1 MHTGGV
7 REASLGPVTSTPHA
21 LRFGPFELDLE
32 TAELRRSGL
41 KVPLQEQAFRV
52 LAALVSRP
60 GELVSRQELRS
71 ALWPDGVFV
80 DQEHGLNIAVA
91 KLRRALRDPAESPR
105 YVETLERRGYRF
117 AVPVAEIAPQTV
129 RPPTAEKPPP
139 RLVRI
144 VWGRRSI
151 PLSEGVHLVGR
162 DPSSEVWVDS
172 PQVSRR
178 HACIKVDESSVTVED
193 LGSRNGTFVAGEP
206 IAAPRVLAGGDVVAV
221 GPARLVV
228 RTESPLG
235 TTQIVRRPR
244 TPSTA

>member
-1 MHTGGV
+1 M
-7 REASLGPVTSTPHA
+7 
-21 LRFGPFELDLE
+21 RFGPFELDLE

-41 KVPLQEQAFRV
+41 KLRLQEQSFRV
-52 LAALVSRP
+52 LAALVRRP
-60 GELVSRQELRS
+60 GELVSRDELRL
-71 ALWPDGVFV
+71 ALWPDRVFV

-91 KLRRALRDPAESPR
+91 KLRRVLGDPAESPR

-117 AVPVAEIAPQTV
+117 AAPVEPVTSPAA
-129 RPPTAEKPPP
+129 RLSSSEKSPP

-151 PLSEGVHLVGR
+151 ALSEGVHLVGR
-162 DPSSEVWVDS
+162 DPSSEIWVDS

-178 HACIKVDESSVTVED
+178 HASITVDESSVTVED
-193 LGSRNGTFVAGEP
+193 LGSRNGTLVGGEP
-206 IAAPRVLAGGDVVAV
+206 IAAPRVVGDGDVVTV

-228 RTESPLG
+228 RTDSPSG
-235 TTQIVRRPR
+235 TTQVVRRQH